1 MLASLLKT
9 IEASFGAALSPAGDI
24 AFWLGVAMTLYVVI
38 APIVRIAIER
48 QAALLGMER
57 EWIMQ
62 CLACRRITVVSDP
75 VCEHCGK
82 PLGIP
87 WTVRLRNAFG
97 NEGEAGWLRTSRW
110 VLTVSGVVVFIAA
123 TLLVL
128 IASGAWS
135 PQSQVERLFVG
146 FSLIAWAGFGWLF
159 GRVLGIGTGGPIS
172 RVRDAIFALAAIAV
186 LSATTTVATAARPL
200 PETVLAR
207 VTVQGQVA
215 QFSGRSIPLIGYQ
228 VGFEYL
234 QIEHELAGFR
244 RIVPLA
250 IVGANRIDLE
260 HDRLTQILV
269 DHFWNH
275 AQAYSKR
282 GLLIRKRIEQFPA
295 FEPGIYEV
303 VLRGGEVQV
312 RSYQNPPT

>member
-24 AFWLGVAMTLYVVI
+24 VFWLGVAISLYVIV
-38 APIVRIAIER
+38 APIVRVAVER

-62 CLACRRITVVSDP
+62 CLACRRVTVVAGS

-97 NEGEAGWLRTSRW
+97 DGGEAQWLRTSRW
-110 VLTVSGVVVFIAA
+110 ILTIAGVGSFAIV
-123 TLLVL
+123 TLTAL
-128 IASGAWS
+128 IASGAWN
-135 PQSQVERLFVG
+135 PQSHIEKLFVG
-146 FSLIAWAGFGWLF
+146 LSLIAWAGFGWLF
-159 GRVLGIGTGGPIS
+159 GRVLGIGTGGPIA
-172 RVRDAIFALAAIAV
+172 RVRDAIFALAAVAV
-186 LSATTTVATAARPL
+186 LTATTTVAVAARPI
-200 PETVLAR
+200 PETMLAR

-215 QFSGRSIPLIGYQ
+215 QFEGQSIPLIGYQ

-234 QIEHELAGFR
+234 QVEHELAGFR
-244 RIVPLA
+244 RILPLA
-250 IVGANRIDLE
+250 IVGASRIDLE
-260 HDRLTQILV
+260 HGKITQALV

-275 AQAYSKR
+275 AQGYSR
-282 GLLIRKRIEQFPA
+282 HGLLVRKRVEQFPA

-312 RSYQNPPT
+312 RSFQNPPT